1 MEEYLVNDRI
11 FEEKNQNVWGKEKYL
26 KKENRREVVCPLNFP
41 AVLRRRMKSF
51 SNNDSGGRGGE
62 REA

>member
-1 MEEYLVNDRI
+1 MC
-11 FEEKNQNVWGKEKYL
+11 EEKNGMYVGERQN
-26 KKENRREVVCPLNFP
+26 ENRREVVCPLNFP
-41 AVLRRRMKSF
+41 AVLRRGMKSF

>member
-1 MEEYLVNDRI
+1 MFGGKKEEENM
-11 FEEKNQNVWGKEKYL
+11 

-41 AVLRRRMKSF
+41 AVLRSGMKSF
-51 SNNDSGGRGGE
+51 LNNDSGGRGGE